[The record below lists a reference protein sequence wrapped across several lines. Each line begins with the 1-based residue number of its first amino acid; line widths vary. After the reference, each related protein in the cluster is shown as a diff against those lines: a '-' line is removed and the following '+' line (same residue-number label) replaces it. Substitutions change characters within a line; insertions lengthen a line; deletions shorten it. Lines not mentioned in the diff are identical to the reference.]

1 MDLDYFYKEQ
11 AEMFAFYRI
20 PMMLFTRDCFKELSC
35 EAKLLY
41 GILLSRMELSRKN
54 GWLDQNG
61 NVYIYFT
68 IEEIMDALK
77 CAHGKAGHLLKEL
90 VDIGLLEKKRQG
102 LGQPDRLY
110 LKNFSRV
117 DEVQFQKAD
126 FRTSGNLQ
134 SGC

>member
-20 PMMLFTRDCFKELSC
+20 PMMLFTREYFKDLSC

-61 NVYIYFT
+61 TVYIYFT

-126 FRTSGNLQ
+126 FRTSGNP
-134 SGC
+134 